1 MSVYML
7 ARTKRNASYAYH
19 GEPLDSR
26 LIMIS
31 TVLIPVSGM
40 AVRSAYALGLHRRE
54 TLVVFPVSDRVQRR
68 NVWRSLYVLD
78 RFLAAALGR
87 PTSISEDD
95 CSPDALLT
103 PDKYLA
109 ENDTDLPSMGGLNA
123 AVRSCQV
130 IGIILKRIYA
140 QRKISTRLAQEI
152 SEQCKGGP
160 QKYNPGLHWR
170 QIMNKPIDPAIG
182 MAILHVNLLYC
193 HAVILLTRPFFLF
206 LMNRLQQEKMG
217 TPRTMVRPGSRM
229 EKFSEACVNAA
240 YHTITLVQMGFES
253 KYLPQRDP
261 FIMQVPP

>member
-1 MSVYML
+1 ML
-7 ARTKRNASYAYH
+7 RMHITVSHQLPARLR
-19 GEPLDSR
+19 
-26 LIMIS
+26 
-31 TVLIPVSGM
+31 VLPVLNSDLGM

-54 TLVVFPVSDRVQRR
+54 TLVVFPVTDRVQRR

-87 PTSISEDD
+87 PTSISEGD
-95 CSPDALLT
+95 CSPDALVT

-109 ENDTDLPSMGGLNA
+109 ENDTDMPSMGGLNA

-140 QRKISTRLAQEI
+140 QRKISTRLAQDI

-170 QIMNKPIDPAIG
+170 QAMNKPIDPAIG

-206 LMNRLQQEKMG
+206 LMNRLQQEKLG
-217 TPRTMVRPGSRM
+217 TPRAMIRPGSRM

-240 YHTITLVQMGFES
+240 YHTITLVQMGFEGR
-253 KYLPQRDP
+253 YLPQRDP
-261 FIMQVPP
+261 FIMRVCPNIHIHVFAF